1 MAQELDEQQLSRLQ
15 ALKSSNPDGYS
26 AFLAKHNMPDPFEP
40 AGQQGGAPTRVEPN
54 TMPPQDASQ
63 NLPTIEPQ
71 NSGEPTTTA
80 GTAAAELA
88 KLVGSNPFLAPVMGD
103 TPTQP
108 VDIFDHVIAR
118 LGMDL
123 TPEQR
128 NASTL
133 AKIIDDYANLNGQK
147 AEMDK
152 VNTSMSIINQNLG
165 ALPASVQNIV
175 SAALQNPDESYIE
188 SLMRGYLEQHS
199 VDFSKPFDKQDRL
212 QMINK
217 FVADAPYASL
227 EDIPETALANLTSVA
242 KNIYS
247 AKQREVSSAT
257 SVNPAEILNARTQKF
272 NASVDAS
279 LSQLDKLGGILTSNQ
294 KQEIASLMYSKGS
307 GVLFDAEGN
316 YTSEAAMMLTWAKY
330 GPSWMD
336 QTASQAKSM
345 IEAAKRQGAE
355 EALSKGLF
363 PYDAPPRPMGV
374 PVQNTNKDQGRQA
387 FKQQVN
393 SALGKG

>member
-1 MAQELDEQQLSRLQ
+1 MAQELTEQQEAALQ
-15 ALKSSNPDGYS
+15 ALKSSNPEGYA
-26 AFLAKHNMPDPFEP
+26 AFLAKHNMPDPFEQ
-40 AGQQGGAPTRVEPN
+40 AGQQGGELPMGAPNVMN
-54 TMPPQDASQ
+54 TQGSAQ
-63 NLPTIEPQ
+63 NQPAVAPQ
-71 NSGEPTTTA
+71 NNGEQAAPA
-80 GTAAAELA
+80 GTAAEELA
-88 KLVGSNPFLAPVMGD
+88 KLVGSNPFLAPVIGEVSA
-103 TPTQP
+103 QP
-108 VDIFDHVIAR
+108 VDIFDHVRAK
-118 LGMDL
+118 LGMEL
-123 TPEQR
+123 TPEER
-128 NASTL
+128 NANTL
-133 AKIIDDYANLNGQK
+133 AKIIDDYANLSSQK
-147 AEMDK
+147 VEMDK

-175 SAALQNPDESYIE
+175 SAALQNPDETYIE
-188 SLMRGYLEQHS
+188 SLMRGYLEQRS

-242 KNIYS
+242 RNIYS
-247 AKQREVSSAT
+247 AKQREASST
-257 SVNPAEILNARTQKF
+257 SSVNPATILTERTQKF

-279 LSQLDKLGGILTSNQ
+279 LSQLDKLGGILTPNQ
-294 KQEIASLMYSKGS
+294 KQEIASMMYSKGS
-307 GVLFDAEGN
+307 GALFDAEGN

-330 GPSWMD
+330 GPAWMD
-336 QTASQAKSM
+336 QTATQAKSM

-355 EALSKGLF
+355 EALAKGLF

-374 PVQNTNKDQGRQA
+374 PVQNTNKDQGRQV